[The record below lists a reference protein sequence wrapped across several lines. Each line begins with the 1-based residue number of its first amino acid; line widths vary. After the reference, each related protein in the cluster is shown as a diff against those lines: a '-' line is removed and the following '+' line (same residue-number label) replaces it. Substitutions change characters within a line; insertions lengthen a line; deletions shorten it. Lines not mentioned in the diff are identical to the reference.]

1 MRRIFTYGPSLVVL
15 LAVAVTLIAAPGA
28 IRQMQ
33 VARIAASV
41 TQAQNRLEQGNL
53 LDQLDAEIQAIA
65 KAVLPGVVHIE
76 VRDDSSRWVTT
87 LSNGAGWFYD
97 DKGHIVTNAHVVG
110 GASNVR
116 VETFD
121 GRVRKAD
128 VVGIDPM
135 TDVAVLKI
143 DPSPQVFP
151 LRRASHDP
159 LPIGSQVFAFGSPFG
174 IKFSMSRGVVS
185 GLGRSEAAGFMGMI
199 GGYTNFIQTD
209 AAMNPGNSGGPLVD
223 VNGRVVGMNA
233 AIANGLQNVTQA
245 PQPDSDSDSDTEQL
259 PPRPLGQSAGIGF
272 AIPLETVEA
281 VVQQLLNADVV
292 LRGYLG
298 VQMSPNSPSEILA
311 FDPDNARFAHDEVVE
326 LQSHLQGFVGNGV
339 IVAGVEKNQPAAKAG
354 MQEYDVITSIAGR
367 DTPTMDVL
375 RSIVSVQ
382 KPGSVVPVHVWRNG
396 DDLELNV
403 RLGAAYN
410 LPNGGLRYVPGSE
423 DMTIDQIR
431 EAIGHSDE

>member
-1 MRRIFTYGPSLVVL
+1 MRRFFTYGPSLVVL
-15 LAVAVTLIAAPGA
+15 LAVAVTLVAAPGA

-33 VARIAASV
+33 VAKIAANV
-41 TQAQNRLEQGNL
+41 TQAQHRLEQGNL
-53 LDQLDAEIQAIA
+53 LEQLNEEIEAVAQN
-65 KAVLPGVVHIE
+65 VLPGVVHIE
-76 VRDDSSRWVTT
+76 VRDDTTSRWVTT

-97 DKGHIVTNAHVVG
+97 SKGHIVTNAHVVG
-110 GASNVR
+110 QSSNVR
-116 VETFD
+116 VELFD
-121 GRVRKAD
+121 GRVREAD
-128 VVGIDPM
+128 VVGLDQM

-143 DPSPQVFP
+143 DPSPEVFP
-151 LRRASHDP
+151 LRRATADP

-233 AIANGLQNVTQA
+233 AIANGLQNVTQS
-245 PQPDSDSDSDTEQL
+245 PTGDPDDEQQL

-272 AIPLETVEA
+272 AIPIETVEA
-281 VVQQLLNADVV
+281 VVQQLLETDVI

-298 VQMSPNSPSEILA
+298 VAMSPTTPSDILA
-311 FDPDNARFAHDEVVE
+311 VNPDDVRFNRGDIEE
-326 LQSHLQGFVGNGV
+326 LQNRLQGFVGNGV
-339 IVAGVEKNQPAAKAG
+339 MVASVRNDEPAGKAG

-367 DTPTMDVL
+367 ETPTMDVL

-382 KPGSVVPVHVWRNG
+382 KPGSVLPVEIWRDG
-396 DDLELNV
+396 EELELKV
-403 RLGAAYN
+403 RLGAAYT
-410 LPNGGLRYVPGSE
+410 LPNGGLRYIPGSE
-423 DMTIDQIR
+423 DMTTEEIR
-431 EAIGHSDE
+431 NAIGHTGE

>member
-1 MRRIFTYGPSLVVL
+1 MRRFFTFGPSLVVL
-15 LAVAVTLIAAPGA
+15 LAVAVTLVAAPGA

-33 VARIAASV
+33 VARIAANV
-41 TQAQNRLEQGNL
+41 TLAQNRLEQGNL
-53 LDQLDAEIQAIA
+53 LDQLNDEIQAVA
-65 KAVLPGVVHIE
+65 QNVMPGVVHIE
-76 VRDDSSRWVTT
+76 VRDDSSSRWVTT

-110 GASNVR
+110 DASNVR
-116 VETFD
+116 VELFD
-121 GRVRKAD
+121 GRVREAD
-128 VVGIDPM
+128 VIGLDKM

-143 DPSPQVFP
+143 DPSPEVFP
-151 LRRASHDP
+151 LRRATADP

-174 IKFSMSRGVVS
+174 IKFSMSRGIVS
-185 GLGRSEAAGFMGMI
+185 GLGRSEAANFMGMI

-233 AIANGLQNVTQA
+233 AIANGLQNVTQSPSSDPDA
-245 PQPDSDSDSDTEQL
+245 PQL

-272 AIPLETVEA
+272 AIPIETVEA
-281 VVQQLLNADVV
+281 VVQQLLQTDVI

-298 VQMSPNSPSEILA
+298 VQMSPTTPAEVLAVHAEDVRFNRTEI
-311 FDPDNARFAHDEVVE
+311 E
-326 LQSHLQGFVGNGV
+326 QLQGRMQGFIGNGV
-339 IVAGVEKNQPAAKAG
+339 IIAGVRPGEPAGKAG

-367 DTPTMDVL
+367 ETPTMDVL

-382 KPGSVVPVHVWRNG
+382 KPGDVLPVTIWRDG
-396 DDLELNV
+396 DELDLKV
-403 RLGAAYN
+403 RLGAAYT

-423 DMTIDQIR
+423 DMTLD
-431 EAIGHSDE
+431 EVHDAMGHGDE